1 MNPNTLLNYLPAYK
15 GKEKILKDQQTTND
29 IINEILKGHKQYADQ
44 YKNISS
50 FFVGS
55 TPKNTLY
62 NIWSFLKKEV
72 KYVVE
77 PEAKQTIKSPAAI
90 IATGKTTGSDC
101 KNYSLFIGGIL
112 QNVNESGSQK
122 IPFCF
127 RFTGYKFFDSNPQ
140 HVFIVA
146 YPDTSKE
153 IWIDAVLNKFDYKK
167 PFTLKIDKKPM
178 LVGIS
183 GIGAKPKTFA
193 GKILRPVLK
202 VAAAPAR
209 NAFLLLVGLNFIGL
223 ATKLDKANFKQPKA
237 LMDWW
242 ERLGGRI
249 QNLLGMIKRGKDKKR
264 IFGYEYSGEIG
275 ADPITDT
282 TATAAVASPILAAVA
297 VFLKDILK
305 EAQPEL
311 QQIASKFIVEKAQ
324 NVAYRQSLSKVDRK
338 LMDQQKI
345 NEFERSNQVE
355 SGNQVQSG
363 NLMKYAP
370 LILVAGAGLYF
381 LTKKK

>member
-1 MNPNTLLNYLPAYK
+1 MTGNALLNYLPQYQ
-15 GKEKILKDQQTTND
+15 GKEKILKDQQNTDD
-29 IINEILKGHKQYADQ
+29 IINEILKGHNQYSSQ

-50 FFVGS
+50 FFIGS
-55 TPKNTLY
+55 TPKKTLN
-62 NIWSFLKKEV
+62 NIWEFLKKEV
-72 KYVVE
+72 KYKVE
-77 PEAKQTIKSPAAI
+77 PESKQTIKSPSAI

-101 KNYSLFIGGIL
+101 KNYSLFTAGIL
-112 QNVNESGSQK
+112 NNINKTGIQK

-146 YPDTSKE
+146 YPGTDNE
-153 IWIDAVLNKFDYKK
+153 IWCDAVLNKFDYKK
-167 PFTLKIDKKPM
+167 PYTIKIDKKPKDM

-202 VAAAPAR
+202 VAASPAR
-209 NAFLLLVGLNFIGL
+209 NAFLLLVGLNFTGL
-223 ATKLDKANFKQPKA
+223 ATKLDKANKLQPKA
-237 LMDWW
+237 LMDFW

-249 QNLLGMIKRGKDKKR
+249 QNLLGQIERGKNKKR
-264 IFGYEYSGEIG
+264 IFGFDNTVGQAEE
-275 ADPITDT
+275 AL
-282 TATAAVASPILAAVA
+282 AASPILVAVA
-297 VFLKDILK
+297 KFLTDTLK

-311 QQIASKFIVEKAQ
+311 QKIATELVVNKAK

-338 LMDQQKI
+338 LMDQQKV
-345 NEFERSNQVE
+345 NEFNQE
-355 SGNQVQSG
+355 WQDQTPQTKSAPKIDY
-363 NLMKYAP
+363 MKYAP
-370 LILVAGAGLYF
+370 FILVAGVGIYF